1 MMQDIAV
8 LDVAAMVI
16 VVAVLVLT
24 GYLVATLIQVRRVV
38 GQSERLL
45 SAVNDAL
52 PAILRDTK
60 RTSENIQIVSARVRE
75 SMEEASVFVHA
86 VGDVGN
92 TVNRVHSIFREKGAT
107 LLLRLMRVASG
118 VRAVAD
124 TIKGRVQTKGG
135 NN

>member
-1 MMQDIAV
+1 MMQDIAI

-38 GQSERLL
+38 RQSERLL
-45 SAVNDAL
+45 SEINDAL

-75 SMEEASVFVHA
+75 SVEEASVLVHA
-86 VGDVGN
+86 IGDVGK
-92 TVNRVHSIFREKGAT
+92 TVNRVHGIFREKGAT
-107 LLLRLMRVASG
+107 LLMRLMRMASG

-124 TIKGRVQTKGG
+124 TIKGRVQSKGG